1 MLPDGTIEILGR
13 IDTQIKLRGVRIESE
28 GISAIVCK
36 APHFQQ
42 GPGLDANTILSRHP
56 EIGIDQLVTF
66 ISWDAVPVSTR
77 RIQKPYLVKPPN
89 GILKAIRDI
98 CDVELP
104 SYMRPSH
111 VIPLSWLPLSS
122 NGKADAKVLAAI
134 FSTTSLQLLTDL
146 STGSR
151 GKADV
156 TSNRPATAVE
166 RQIFDILQQH
176 TTVPFQEPFPHISV
190 FECGMD
196 SMAIIRLT
204 KDLRESF
211 GRRINAADVMKAQTL
226 EGIATLFDGKPPV
239 ANLSATST
247 SSEDVEEIRS
257 VYGEDVEAIWP
268 PFTIQGGV
276 LARSSAEEGLYVQ
289 HVLLA
294 FGSTPDMA
302 RLRSV
307 WSELVR
313 MHPILRWESTF
324 QHPRRSF

>member
-36 APHFQQ
+36 ARHFLQ

-66 ISWDAVPVSTR
+66 ISWDSVPVSTR
-77 RIQKPYLVKPPN
+77 RTQKPYLVKPPS
-89 GILKAIRDI
+89 GLLKAVREVCDI
-98 CDVELP
+98 ELP

-134 FSTTSLQLLTDL
+134 FSTISLQLLTNL

-151 GKADV
+151 GEVDAK
-156 TSNRPATAVE
+156 SSREATPVE
-166 RQIFDILQQH
+166 RQIFDILRQH
-176 TTVPFQEPFPHISV
+176 STVPFQEPFPHISI

-196 SMAIIRLT
+196 SMAVIRLT
-204 KDLRESF
+204 KDLREIF
-211 GRRINAADVMKAQTL
+211 GRRVNAADIMKAQTL
-226 EGIATLFDGKPPV
+226 EGIATLFDGKPPD
-239 ANLSATST
+239 ASIAAAST
-247 SSEDVEEIRS
+247 SSQDLEEIQA
-257 VYGEDVEAIWP
+257 VYGEDIEAIWP

-276 LARSSAEEGLYVQ
+276 LARSTVEEGLYVQ

-294 FGSTPDMA
+294 FGSTPDVT

-307 WSELVR
+307 WIELVQ
-313 MHPILRWESTF
+313 MHPILRWEST
-324 QHPRRSF
+324 S